1 MEIKGQILEFIYK
14 NDSNSY
20 TIAEFEE
27 NNGEIITVVGYLP
40 FIEEGDTL
48 KLLGK
53 MVVHQEYGEQFK
65 IDTFEKLMPENSK
78 ALEKYLSSGTIRG
91 IGPATAKKI
100 IKKFGEDTINIF
112 KFEPLRLAE
121 IKGISKDKA
130 YEIGEEFNEKWEL
143 WQIVGF
149 LEKFGVSSN
158 NSKKV
163 YDALGKDAIEKIENN
178 PYVLVDIVYGVD
190 FNKIDKIALQ
200 LGIPKNNDDRIKSGI
215 KYALV
220 TSSYNGNLCVK
231 KENLE
236 AFLTQNLEVSEE
248 EIENN
253 LINLKVQEEIVV
265 EEREAEGTF
274 IYLYPLYKVEKNIAE
289 RLMAINNSKNIKYIK
304 DFETVL
310 TAQEKVLGIKL
321 SEKQVEAINQ
331 VNDNNVSI
339 ITGGPGTGKTTII
352 KVLIEIYK
360 SRGKKVILCA
370 PTGRAAKKMSEAT
383 GEDAKTIHRLLEIGK
398 IEDDKLNNIDIILT
412 PIDGDV
418 IVIDEMSMVDSFL
431 MNYIVKAVYLGS
443 KLVLVGDSNQLP
455 AVRTRSN
462 FTGFN

>member
-1 MEIKGQILEFIYK
+1 MF
-14 NDSNSY
+14 
-20 TIAEFEE
+20 
-27 NNGEIITVVGYLP
+27 
-40 FIEEGDTL
+40 
-48 KLLGK
+48 GK

-100 IKKFGEDTINIF
+100 IQKFGDDTINIF

-163 YDALGKDAIEKIENN
+163 YDALGKDAVEKIEKN
-178 PYVLVDIVYGVD
+178 PYILVDIVYGVD

-200 LGIPKNNDDRIKSGI
+200 LGIPKDNDDRIKSGI
-215 KYALV
+215 KYALL

-236 AFLTQNLEVSEE
+236 AFLTQALEVSEE

-265 EEREAEGTF
+265 EEREDEGTF

-289 RLMAINNSKNIKYIK
+289 RLTSINNSRNIKYIK
-304 DFETVL
+304 SFEKDL
-310 TAQEKVLGIKL
+310 NSQEKILGIKL
-321 SEKQVEAINQ
+321 SEKQIEAINQ

-339 ITGGPGTGKTTII
+339 ITGGP
-352 KVLIEIYK
+352 
-360 SRGKKVILCA
+360 R
-370 PTGRAAKKMSEAT
+370 
-383 GEDAKTIHRLLEIGK
+383 
-398 IEDDKLNNIDIILT
+398 NW
-412 PIDGDV
+412 
-418 IVIDEMSMVDSFL
+418 
-431 MNYIVKAVYLGS
+431 
-443 KLVLVGDSNQLP
+443 
-455 AVRTRSN
+455 
-462 FTGFN
+462 